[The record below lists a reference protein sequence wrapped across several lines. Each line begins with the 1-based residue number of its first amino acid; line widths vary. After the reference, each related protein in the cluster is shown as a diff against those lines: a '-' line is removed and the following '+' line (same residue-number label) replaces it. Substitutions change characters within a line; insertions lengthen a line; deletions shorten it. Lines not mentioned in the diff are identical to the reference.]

1 MELKAESYPFLDN
14 VRGSRGGATSRVC
27 EALREAIVSLEL
39 PPGAFIDKAALCR
52 RLGVSRFPVSEALS
66 RLQGEGLVEIQ
77 PQRGSSVALIRLAD
91 AHENMFLR
99 RTLEAAAVRALA
111 PVIEQ
116 ETLAALQRNIRYQKA
131 AVEAD
136 DRAGFHELDLEFH
149 EILLDALKF
158 PRVKAAVERARLA
171 LERVRRLLA
180 SARRHAVTLQEH
192 ARILTALE
200 SGNGEK
206 AAESMIRHLNA
217 VNRELEALAKKRPEI
232 FADRDQWNSKA
243 KRG

>member
-1 MELKAESYPFLDN
+1 MEVKAESYPFLDS
-14 VRGSRGGATSRVC
+14 VRGLRGGATSRVC

-39 PPGAFIDKAALCR
+39 PPGAFIDRTALCR

-91 AHENMFLR
+91 AHESMFLR

-116 ETLAALQRNIRYQKA
+116 ETLAALQRNIRYQRA

-136 DRAGFHELDLEFH
+136 DRAGFHKLDLEFH
-149 EILLDALKF
+149 EILLDGLKF
-158 PRVKAAVERARLA
+158 PRVKAAVEGARLA

-192 ARILTALE
+192 ERILAALK
-200 SGNGEK
+200 SGDGEK
-206 AAESMIRHLNA
+206 AAEAMIRHLDA
-217 VNRELEALAKKRPEI
+217 VNRELEGLARKRPQI
-232 FADRDQWNSKA
+232 FADRDQWTSKA

>member
-1 MELKAESYPFLDN
+1 MELKAESYPFLDS
-14 VRGSRGGATSRVC
+14 VRVSRGGATSRVC
-27 EALREAIVSLEL
+27 EALREAIISLEL
-39 PPGAFIDKAALCR
+39 PPGAFIDKAALCK

-116 ETLAALQRNIRYQKA
+116 ETLAALQRNIRYQRA

-136 DRAGFHELDLEFH
+136 DRAGFHKLDLEFH

-158 PRVKAAVERARLA
+158 PRVKSAVESARLA

-192 ARILTALE
+192 ERILAALE

-206 AAESMIRHLNA
+206 AAEAMIRHLNA

-232 FADRDQWNSKA
+232 FADRAQWNSKA

>member
-1 MELKAESYPFLDN
+1 MELKAESYPFLDS

-39 PPGAFIDKAALCR
+39 PPGAAIDKPALCQ

-66 RLQGEGLVEIQ
+66 RLQAEGLVEIQ

-99 RTLEAAAVRALA
+99 RALEAAAVRALA
-111 PVIEQ
+111 PVISE
-116 ETLAALQRNIRYQKA
+116 ETLAALQRNIRYQRA

-136 DRAGFHELDLEFH
+136 DRAGFHKLDLEFH

-158 PRVKAAVERARLA
+158 PRVKAAVESARLA

-192 ARILTALE
+192 ERIVAALQAR
-200 SGNGEK
+200 NGER
-206 AAESMIRHLNA
+206 AAVAMIRHLDV
-217 VNRELEALAKKRPEI
+217 VNRELQALARKQPEI
-232 FADRDQWNSKA
+232 FADRGQWEGKA
-243 KRG
+243 KRR